1 MLKSVVTLLFVFL
14 CVISHAQELPPIE
27 VFSPKIYGAENQNWS
42 ISQASNKF
50 VYVAN
55 NSGLL
60 EYNGAK
66 WTLYPSPNETIM
78 RSVTV
83 VGDRIYTG
91 CYMEFGFWEKNQF
104 NELKYTSLLNKLKK
118 PLVED
123 EQIWN
128 IIAFDN
134 WVLFQSLNRIY
145 IYNKDKDAF
154 SSIDADTL
162 LTKIYKVGGRV
173 YFQQVGKGLYT
184 IENSKAVLLSS
195 HEMFKTS
202 NIINIFK
209 QGKHLLVQT
218 EDKGF
223 FVFKDKQLSPW
234 DIPANTLLKKVNVY
248 SSTQLED
255 GSFVLGTISNGV
267 IYLNENGTVNYKVN
281 HSNGLSNNTVLSV
294 FEDSEKNI
302 WLGLDSGINCVNS
315 NAPYRIYN
323 DAEGKLGTIYASAI
337 HKNNLYLGTN
347 QGLFYKPL
355 HTKETFRFIKGTKG
369 QVWCLNLYDDTLFC
383 GHNTGTYVVTG
394 DKAEQISD
402 VQGAWGIKEIPANAN
417 LLLQGDYNGLHVL
430 ERTNNQWKLRNKI
443 EGFNISSKFFE
454 LLDANTMLVSHEY
467 KGVFKLKLDDDLYKV
482 KSVARDTLIS
492 RGLNSSLIK
501 YKTDVLYAFKE
512 GVFKYDKT
520 RNRFVNDSILSQLI
534 DPTDYLTGKLIF
546 DETANRLW
554 GFSNKYISYISP
566 ALLSNTPKINQ
577 IAFPTAL
584 RKGATG
590 YENILQ
596 LSSNKY
602 LLGFSEGYV
611 IIDLSMTAQKSYK
624 LAIHSIEN
632 FALNSEKR
640 KQVITQV
647 PSFKNNEN
655 NIAFSFSIAEYE
667 KYVETEYQYQLE
679 GIYDQWSTWSSNS
692 SELFKNLPF
701 GEYTFKVR
709 GRVGNVLT
717 SNVAS
722 FSFIIAKPWYL
733 SEGMIVVYILLVL
746 LFSML
751 MHVIYKNYYK
761 KQRVQLLQ
769 QTERELE
776 VKQLENK
783 QQLMEFKNE
792 KLQQD
797 IENKN
802 RELAIST
809 MNLIKKNE
817 FLNTIKKALK
827 SVTESSNDLKSVVK
841 IIDKNL
847 NNTNDWKIFEQAF
860 NNADKDFLKKI
871 KSIHPELTPNDLKL
885 CAYLRLNLSSK
896 EIAPLLNISP
906 KSVEVKRYRL
916 RKKIGL
922 PHESSLTNYILDI

>member
-27 VFSPKIYGAENQNWS
+27 VFSPKIYSAENQNWS

-50 VYVAN
+50 IYVAN

-83 VGDRIYTG
+83 VGDRVYTG
-91 CYMEFGFWEKNQF
+91 CYMEFGFWKKNKF

-195 HEMFKTS
+195 LEMFKTG

-255 GSFVLGTISNGV
+255 GGFVLGTISNGF
-267 IYLNENGTVNYKVN
+267 IYLNQNGTVNYKVN

-302 WLGLDSGINCVNS
+302 WLGLDNGINCVNS

-323 DAEGKLGTIYASAI
+323 DAEGKLGTIYASVI

-369 QVWCLNLYDDTLFC
+369 QVWCLSLYDDTLFC
-383 GHNTGTYVVTG
+383 GHNTGTYVVVG

-430 ERTNNQWKLRNKI
+430 ERINNQWKLRNKI

-467 KGVFKLKLDDDLYKV
+467 KGVFKLKLDDNLYKV
-482 KSVARDTLIS
+482 KSVARDTSIF

-520 RNRFVNDSILSQLI
+520 RNHFVNDSVLSQLI
-534 DPTDYLTGKLIF
+534 DSTDYLTGKLIF

-611 IIDLSMTAQKSYK
+611 IIDLSMTTQKSYK

-640 KQVITQV
+640 KQVITEV

-679 GIYDQWSTWSSNS
+679 GIYDQWSSWSSNS

-817 FLNTIKKALK
+817 FLNTIKKELK
-827 SVTESSNDLKSVVK
+827 SVTKSSNDLKSVVK

>member
-1 MLKSVVTLLFVFL
+1 
-14 CVISHAQELPPIE
+14 
-27 VFSPKIYGAENQNWS
+27 
-42 ISQASNKF
+42 
-50 VYVAN
+50 
-55 NSGLL
+55 
-60 EYNGAK
+60 
-66 WTLYPSPNETIM
+66 
-78 RSVTV
+78 
-83 VGDRIYTG
+83 
-91 CYMEFGFWEKNQF
+91 
-104 NELKYTSLLNKLKK
+104 
-118 PLVED
+118 
-123 EQIWN
+123 
-128 IIAFDN
+128 
-134 WVLFQSLNRIY
+134 
-145 IYNKDKDAF
+145 
-154 SSIDADTL
+154 
-162 LTKIYKVGGRV
+162 
-173 YFQQVGKGLYT
+173 
-184 IENSKAVLLSS
+184 
-195 HEMFKTS
+195 
-202 NIINIFK
+202 
-209 QGKHLLVQT
+209 
-218 EDKGF
+218 
-223 FVFKDKQLSPW
+223 
-234 DIPANTLLKKVNVY
+234 LLKKVNVY

-302 WLGLDSGINCVNS
+302 WLGLDNGINCVNS

-512 GVFKYDKT
+512 GVFKYDT
-520 RNRFVNDSILSQLI
+520 ARNRFVNDSILSQLI

-733 SEGMIVVYILLVL
+733 SEGMIVVYVLLLL